1 MEYLHLEVSSSVAGD
16 KSKRITSL
24 REDGTSKKIDVF
36 YEFDRIVPWS
46 ENTLLDGHVFAI
58 LLYALSR
65 GKPLKVHGT
74 ISHMAMRNLEEL
86 QSAWCM
92 WLPDLYKKIEI
103 IPDKIEHA
111 RKIRNGEKAISLF
124 SGGVDSIYT
133 ALRHRKLLADNVH
146 YPLTSVLMV
155 HGFDVDMYNIDGFN
169 KLTKRV
175 QPIINDLGLEF
186 RTLRT
191 NSREL
196 KIQEWDYSHG
206 LELAACLHICSD
218 DFDFGL
224 IGSSGPYDSF
234 GIPWGSS
241 PVTDHLI
248 SGNNFSI
255 VYDGGGTFRTDKIKA
270 LMNYPLACQVLKV
283 CYEAADQ
290 SENCGKCEKCIRTKL
305 NFLAAGATRT
315 PDCFPSGFDIQQIK
329 NIKINPSGGFREYRR
344 IVKYARRNNIG
355 GEWVSIIEEQIAEWE
370 KSAPSKEITFTKMKN
385 GSFLKRV
392 LVKLC
397 AALHIDE
404 SAKKIWRKFR
414 RKFLK

>member
-1 MEYLHLEVSSSVAGD
+1 MEYLHLEVSDSVSGD
-16 KSKRITSL
+16 KSKRVTHL
-24 REDGTSKKIDVF
+24 REDGSSKKIDVF
-36 YEFDRIVPWS
+36 YEFDRIVQWS

-92 WLPDLYKKIEI
+92 WRPELYKKIEI
-103 IPDKIEHA
+103 IPDKIDYTS
-111 RKIRNGEKAISLF
+111 KIRKEEKAISLF

-133 ALRHRKLLADNVH
+133 ALRHKRLLAKNVH

-155 HGFDVDMYNIDGFN
+155 HGFDVDMYNGDGFS
-169 KLTKRV
+169 KLTRRV
-175 QPIINDLGLEF
+175 RPIVDDLGLEF

-218 DFDFGL
+218 EFDFGL

-255 VYDGGGTFRTDKIKA
+255 VYDGGGTFRTDKVKA
-270 LMNYPLACQVLKV
+270 LINYPLACQALKV
-283 CYEAADQ
+283 CYEAGDQ
-290 SENCGKCEKCIRTKL
+290 SGNCGNCEKCIRTKL
-305 NFLAAGATRT
+305 NFLAAGATSM
-315 PDCFPSGFDIQQIK
+315 PNCFPNGFDIQQIK
-329 NIKINPSGGFREYRR
+329 NITINPSGQFREYRR
-344 IVKYARRNNIG
+344 IVKYARSNNIA
-355 GEWVSIIEEQIAEWE
+355 GEWISIIERQIAEWE
-370 KSAPSKEITFTKMKN
+370 KTTPSMAANIIKKKN
-385 GSFLKRV
+385 ASFIKKFLA
-392 LVKLC
+392 KLC
-397 AALHIDE
+397 VVLHIDE
-404 SAKKIWRKFR
+404 PAKKIWRKLR
-414 RKFLK
+414 RTILK